1 MPDDQGGGSASVG
14 RDSSQISSQKKNT
27 IGNVQNLLGFLLVGF
42 GAVLSFIGLRSTEVT
57 TVLRNDPGQAT
68 VIALILLL
76 GVLAAALTVAIDDSE
91 AKKVSWATVAGV
103 AMVLLGV
110 GALVI
115 HSIPVGAAPGPSS
128 LEFGFAFVVAG
139 GALLVISW
147 AIKIGVSTKAEKDA
161 RAHEKEA
168 RAKEKTARAQ
178 ETTAR
183 AEEKTAKAREKAA
196 GAEEKDSEKKK
207 VASAEMKTATAQEE
221 TFRAEEEVARAQAEI
236 AKAQEISIAKAQEKS
251 RGSRWRRDSLF
262 APLIP
267 LTVIFI
273 LASVLFIAISAYG
286 GMRLETDSQL
296 SSSAQVAAG
305 ANTNS
310 SGTTVSAHVTAY
322 KIKDGSWV
330 GITIWGLPSSVSIT
344 TACNKVEHYLGPN
357 QATCQQDPCG
367 PGPGRLGSEC
377 KIIMNGTVAPDAN
390 GDVDDTL
397 SVPLQPGRYQDI
409 DVRAVICSSSMC
421 QGVNE
426 VTGSN
431 KYAPTEGSRLD
442 IVIPTPSASAS
453 PTDTHY
459 GRG

>member
-1 MPDDQGGGSASVG
+1 MPDDQG
-14 RDSSQISSQKKNT
+14 SQKKNT
-27 IGNVQNLLGFLLVGF
+27 IGDVQNLLGFLLVGF

-91 AKKVSWATVAGV
+91 AKKVSWATVVGV

-110 GALVI
+110 GAFVI
-115 HSIPVGAAPGPSS
+115 HSIPVGAAPGPAS
-128 LEFGFAFVVAG
+128 LVFGFAFG
-139 GALLVISW
+139 GVGGVLLVISW
-147 AIKIGVSTKAEKDA
+147 RSKIGVSTDAEKTA
-161 RAHEKEA
+161 IAQ
-168 RAKEKTARAQ
+168 EKTARA
-178 ETTAR
+178 EERTARAREETAR

-196 GAEEKDSEKKK
+196 TAEEKDNEEKN
-207 VASAEMKTATAQEE
+207 VALAEMNTATAEE
-221 TFRAEEEVARAQAEI
+221 KTARAEEEVARAQEEMAR
-236 AKAQEISIAKAQEKS
+236 AQEESQ
-251 RGSRWRRDSLF
+251 GSQSGWGWLL
-262 APLIP
+262 APYIP

-310 SGTTVSAHVTAY
+310 SGTMVSAHVTAY

-344 TACNKVEHYLGPN
+344 TACNKLEHYLRPN

-377 KIIMNGTVAPDAN
+377 KIILNGTVAPDAN

-397 SVPLQPGRYQDI
+397 SVPLQPGRYQGI

-431 KYAPTEGSRLD
+431 KYAPAEGSRLD

-453 PTDTHY
+453 PTDTVY

>member
-27 IGNVQNLLGFLLVGF
+27 IGDVQNQLGFLLVGF
-42 GAVLSFIGLRSTEVT
+42 GAVLSFIGIRSNEVT
-57 TVLRNDPGQAT
+57 TVLRNDPGQAS

-76 GVLAAALTVAIDDSE
+76 GVLAAALTVAIDDGE
-91 AKKVSWATVAGV
+91 AKNVSWASVVGV

-115 HSIPVGAAPGPSS
+115 HSIPVGAASGPAS
-128 LEFGFAFVVAG
+128 LWFGIAFVLG
-139 GALLVISW
+139 GIGLLFASGRS
-147 AIKIGVSTKAEKDA
+147 KIGVSTAEEKTARDQEKKA
-161 RAHEKEA
+161 RAQEM
-168 RAKEKTARAQ
+168 TARAQ
-178 ETTAR
+178 EKTAR
-183 AEEKTAKAREKAA
+183 AEEKTAKAREKTAR
-196 GAEEKDSEKKK
+196 AEEKDNEKKN
-207 VASAEMKTATAQEE
+207 VALAEMKTATAQEE
-221 TFRAEEEVARAQAEI
+221 TFRAEEQVARAQEEI
-236 AKAQEISIAKAQEKS
+236 AKAQAKSQ
-251 RGSRWRRDSLF
+251 GSQNRWGSLF
-262 APLIP
+262 APCIP

-296 SSSAQVAAG
+296 SSSAQVAAS

-310 SGTTVSAHVTAY
+310 SGMMVSAHVTAY

-344 TACNKVEHYLGPN
+344 ACNKLEHFLRPN

-367 PGPGRLGSEC
+367 PGLGRLGSEC
-377 KIIMNGTVAPDAN
+377 KIIMNGTVAPDSN

-397 SVPLQPGRYQDI
+397 SVPLQPDRYQDI

-431 KYAPTEGSRLD
+431 KYAPAEGSRLD
-442 IVIPTPSASAS
+442 IVIPTPSAPAS
-453 PTDTHY
+453 GKDNAIY

>member
-1 MPDDQGGGSASVG
+1 MSDD
-14 RDSSQISSQKKNT
+14 SQKKNT

-68 VIALILLL
+68 VIALFLLL

-103 AMVLLGV
+103 AMALFGLG
-110 GALVI
+110 AWVI

-128 LEFGFAFVVAG
+128 LEVGIPIGVAG
-139 GALLVISW
+139 GVLLIASGKSK
-147 AIKIGVSTKAEKDA
+147 AGVSTDAEKDA
-161 RAHEKEA
+161 IDEEKKA
-168 RAKEKTARAQ
+168 RAEEKTASAR

-183 AEEKTAKAREKAA
+183 AVERTAKAREKAA
-196 GAEEKDSEKKK
+196 KAEQKDNEQEK
-207 VASAEMKTATAQEE
+207 VALAEMNTATAQEK
-221 TFRAEEEVARAQAEI
+221 TARAEEEVARAQEKLAE
-236 AKAQEISIAKAQEKS
+236 AQEESQ
-251 RGSRWRRDSLF
+251 RPLRWWEWEPAFVPR
-262 APLIP
+262 IP
-267 LTVIFI
+267 LTVTFI
-273 LASVLFIAISAYG
+273 LASVLFIAISTYG

-310 SGTTVSAHVTAY
+310 SGTMVSAHVTAY

-344 TACNKVEHYLGPN
+344 TACNKLEHY
-357 QATCQQDPCG
+357 QATCQQAPCG
-367 PGPGRLGSEC
+367 PGPGNLESEC
-377 KIIMNGTVAPDAN
+377 KIIMTGTVAPDAN

-409 DVRAVICSSSMC
+409 DVRAAICSSSTC

-426 VTGSN
+426 VTGYN
-431 KYAPTEGSRLD
+431 KYAPAEGSRLD
-442 IVIPTPSASAS
+442 IVIPTPSAAAS
-453 PTDTHY
+453 PTDTVY